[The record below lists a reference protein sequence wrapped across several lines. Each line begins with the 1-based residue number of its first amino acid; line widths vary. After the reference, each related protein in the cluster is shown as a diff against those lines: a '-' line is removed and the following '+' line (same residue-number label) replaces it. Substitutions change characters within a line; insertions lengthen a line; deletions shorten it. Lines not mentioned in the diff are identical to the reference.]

1 MSIREK
7 LIAETDYSSVSA
19 LVIFEAMAEETS
31 VSPLRHGRW
40 RKAQL
45 GRPQYAN
52 NIAVGTRGGGFPNRR
67 SKFRGE
73 LALILEDLFSL
84 AVEEQ
89 KGSSGNGLQ
98 DRCSCRSLL
107 LRWRRPIR
115 KLLRLCHASV
125 LV

>member
-1 MSIREK
+1 MATREK
-7 LIAETDYSSVSA
+7 LIAEVDYSSASA
-19 LVIFEAMAEETS
+19 VVIFEVMAEETS
-31 VSPLRHGRW
+31 VSPLRHGWW

-45 GRPQYAN
+45 GRPQYAT
-52 NIAVGTRGGGFPNRR
+52 ILLLGRRGGGFPNRR
-67 SKFRGE
+67 SKFRGK

-107 LRWRRPIR
+107 L
-115 KLLRLCHASV
+115 
-125 LV
+125 